1 MSTILVYDADF
12 FHYPSVIPNLE
23 CAKYSAWRKKHKD
36 IVAFNPNFNPSMYT
50 KVFYR
55 KEYDDGIYNQ
65 ILESPSIEYGGR
77 AFSSIYKPFD
87 LEMEKINPDLEMYWK
102 YKDCYST
109 LKTYQTQLKTILYAT
124 HARLSLD
131 GKKIEPFPYERLQ
144 PYHPS
149 IILHDYDLGSIP
161 GALDFLR
168 DLVQRRPSGLLY
180 RIGNKYPINT
190 YSFEELREWLT
201 LPPMGNC
208 FYLQFNGIF
217 HDEELIELCEKP
229 IMGMRQMMYNPAYG
243 CSDEN
248 DFVKRVLPDFYKQML
263 FLRSRKIKILL
274 NIDTDFFKTKELLDL
289 MKLISCYYGK
299 TNLEYVMPYQQT
311 LYGYCSWKRRPY
323 VEVLPWY
330 KLSVTQQE
338 MRDSFQY
345 MRKANYEVFDMF
357 YSMPNVIAQGG
368 KLVNEW
374 SRNS

>member
-1 MSTILVYDADF
+1 MSTILVYDSDF
-12 FHYPSVIPNLE
+12 FHYSSVIPNLE

-36 IVAFNPNFNPSMYT
+36 IVVFNPNLNPAMYT

-55 KEYDDGIYNQ
+55 KEYDDGLYDQ
-65 ILESPSIEYGGR
+65 ILQSPSIEYGGR

-87 LEMEKINPDLEMYWK
+87 LEMEQILPDLEMYWK
-102 YKDCYST
+102 YKDYYSP

-124 HARLSLD
+124 HIRLSLD
-131 GKKIEPFPYERLQ
+131 GKKIEPFPYERLR

-161 GALDFLR
+161 GALDFLHE
-168 DLVQRRPSGLLY
+168 LTQMRPSGLPY

-190 YSFEELREWLT
+190 YSFKELREWLT

-217 HDEELIELCEKP
+217 KDEELIELCEKP

-357 YSMPNVIAQGG
+357 YSIPNVIAQGG